1 MSITMGWSLCIERR
15 CWLARLSLSAKRYS
29 HKYVGLFLRMY
40 FAQQEFLLKRQSAN
54 LSCSSTLRLWVCCFP
69 MMPGSIIEHGFIEH
83 GPEAMMFHRY
93 GQGSPPKEIR
103 QYLKLSVRCHSH
115 HFLWDMGDIGRV
127 GTPDSEAPNRPMQCY
142 RETAPFLDR
151 KKKHSSHQLVSPCW
165 GERGMSEVSSP
176 LLK

>member
-54 LSCSSTLRLWVCCFP
+54 LSCSSTLRLWVCCSP
-69 MMPGSIIEHGFIEH
+69 MMPGSIIEHGFIE
-83 GPEAMMFHRY
+83 AMMFHRC
-93 GQGSPPKEIR
+93 GQGSPAKEIR

-115 HFLWDMGDIGRV
+115 HFLWDMGDIGGHEIAKLQIVPCSVIGRQHHFW
-127 GTPDSEAPNRPMQCY
+127 T
-142 RETAPFLDR
+142 
-151 KKKHSSHQLVSPCW
+151 KKKTHSSHQLVSPCW